1 MGCVD
6 LTEQNHGVQKGSSQ
20 PCPKSVEAD
29 IMKINGTAN
38 KGDGSNDRI
47 TEKQTKQS
55 HARHAHSTSA
65 TCGCC
70 RVGTQQH
77 DTNSILLNSYI

>member
-47 TEKQTKQS
+47 TEANKTVTRATRPLNKCHVWLLQGW
-55 HARHAHSTSA
+55 HSA
-65 TCGCC
+65 
-70 RVGTQQH
+70 H